1 MSLFNNMFALPLSAS
16 TKSKKKNSSQVEDR
30 EGKKEVGGS
39 KTNKSVQK
47 PSVSPKDPE
56 DKDPENRMRRPS
68 VELLASMMG
77 GNYDDV
83 LKVVGT
89 KKDGDVANSSS
100 EENLLQQD

>member
-1 MSLFNNMFALPLSAS
+1 MFTSPPLSAS
-16 TKSKKKNSSQVEDR
+16 TKSKKKNSSQVE
-30 EGKKEVGGS
+30 GKKEVGGS
-39 KTNKSVQK
+39 ETNESVQK
-47 PSVSPKDPE
+47 PSVSPKDSE
-56 DKDPENRMRRPS
+56 DNEPANRRRRPS

-77 GNYDDV
+77 ENYDDV